1 MPSTYLNEGVFGQ
14 IIDLV
19 QSAVKVGN
27 NISDKKSNYRTNFNK
42 RQSDKFRRST
52 SIARAS
58 KDLVMSFPTIC
69 SDVISYQTAAM
80 INKAVERKNVSMVQM
95 VAAANHLQ
103 GFSGKDVIDQL
114 HTNMGVTY
122 NVDDYVDAVL
132 ALGDTFGESAVRT
145 INGELYSAIAEDCRD
160 SFLASMNKR
169 YPVSNF
175 SENSINDFK
184 IKDAYTTNP
193 VIITEGKR
201 KGPRL
206 PKQYEIDVDSY
217 ADTKR
222 NKKNES
228 DYNWNRL
235 NWEKSKTRAE
245 YKYKKMRDEV
255 EDKKYGYD
263 YAYRKAR
270 DKKNDEKDKERLEY
284 EKQRDKDRDARD
296 KDRFEYEKQRDQ
308 ERFDYEKDRDLARD
322 EKDRE
327 RFEYEKERDKV
338 KDARDAQFDANARI
352 DSKHSLLTHQLLD
365 SDVKKVNELVPSLIV
380 LRYQIADPNKDASGV
395 NTYIQDEF
403 VAGVKSRLIAVP
415 SQEILDRIIYMG
427 KSGVDM
433 KNMIRATTG
442 ETSFSKDFLAGIQQ
456 AKIDAKKDSKLSK
469 TNPIWRSLQARSNR
483 SKLNRLTRSSN
494 GAAAITTLVITNEE
508 VNLAAD
514 ESGIDLSNPVIASKF
529 MEAYNLMAL
538 VIVDEQNEFA
548 KFIYDGDVYFE
559 DLAFSSLERD
569 NDRSYKQMINL
580 INQTRR

>member
-1 MPSTYLNEGVFGQ
+1 MPSTYLNEGAFSQ

-27 NISDKKSNYRTNFNK
+27 DISDKKSNYRTNFNR
-42 RQSDKFRRST
+42 RQSDKFKRTS

-58 KDLVMSFPTIC
+58 RDLVMSFPTIC

-132 ALGDTFGESAVRT
+132 ALGDTFGESSVRT
-145 INGELYSAIAEDCRD
+145 INGELYSAIAEDCRV
-160 SFLASMNKR
+160 SFLASMNRR

-193 VIITEGKR
+193 VIVNEAHGKNA
-201 KGPRL
+201 K
-206 PKQYEIDVDSY
+206 IDTNKY
-217 ADTKR
+217 ADKFR
-222 NKKNES
+222 DNKNQS
-228 DYNWNRL
+228 DYNWNKL
-235 NWEKSKTRAE
+235 NWDKQKTALDYE
-245 YKYKKMRDEV
+245 YKQDRDKV
-255 EDKKYGYD
+255 ADKKYGQD
-263 YAYRKAR
+263 YGYRKAR
-270 DKKNDEKDKERLEY
+270 DKKND
-284 EKQRDKDRDARD
+284 A
-296 KDRFEYEKQRDQ
+296 
-308 ERFDYEKDRDLARD
+308 
-322 EKDRE
+322 KDRE
-327 RFEYEKERDKV
+327 KFEYEKERDSVRDAKDRE
-338 KDARDAQFDANARI
+338 KFEYEKERDLARDARDAQFDANAKI
-352 DSKHSLLTHQLLD
+352 DSKHALLTRQLLD
-365 SDVKKVNELVPSLIV
+365 SDVKKINELVPSLIV

-395 NTYIQDEF
+395 NTFIQDEF
-403 VAGVKSRLIAVP
+403 VAGVKSRLICVP
-415 SQEILDRIIYMG
+415 SQEILDRVIYMG

-433 KNMIRATTG
+433 KSIIKATTG

-514 ESGIDLSNPVIASKF
+514 ESGVDLSNPVIAAKF
-529 MEAYNLMAL
+529 MESYNLMAL

-559 DLAFSSLERD
+559 DIAFSSLERD

>member
-1 MPSTYLNEGVFGQ
+1 MPSTYLNEGAFSQ

-27 NISDKKSNYRTNFNK
+27 DISDKKSNYRTNFNR
-42 RQSDKFRRST
+42 RQSDKFKRTS

-58 KDLVMSFPTIC
+58 RDLVMSFPTIC

-132 ALGDTFGESAVRT
+132 ALGDTFGESSVRT
-145 INGELYSAIAEDCRD
+145 INGELYSAIAEDCRV
-160 SFLASMNKR
+160 SFLASMNRR

-193 VIITEGKR
+193 VIVNEAHGKNA
-201 KGPRL
+201 K
-206 PKQYEIDVDSY
+206 IDTNKY
-217 ADTKR
+217 ADKFR
-222 NKKNES
+222 DDKNKS
-228 DYNWNRL
+228 DYNWNNL
-235 NWEKSKTRAE
+235 NWDKQKTALDYE
-245 YKYKKMRDEV
+245 YKQDRDKV
-255 EDKKYGYD
+255 ADKKYGQD

-270 DKKNDEKDKERLEY
+270 DKKIDA
-284 EKQRDKDRDARD
+284 KDRE
-296 KDRFEYEKQRDQ
+296 KFEYEK
-308 ERFDYEKDRDLARD
+308 EKDKNINARD
-322 EKDRE
+322 REK
-327 RFEYEKERDKV
+327 FEYEKERDLAR
-338 KDARDAQFDANARI
+338 DARDAQFDANAKV
-352 DSKHSLLTHQLLD
+352 DSKHALLTRQLLD
-365 SDVKKVNELVPSLIV
+365 SDVKKINELVPSLIV

-395 NTYIQDEF
+395 NTFIQDEF
-403 VAGVKSRLIAVP
+403 VAGVKSRLICVP
-415 SQEILDRIIYMG
+415 SQEILDRVIYMG
-427 KSGVDM
+427 KAGVDM
-433 KNMIRATTG
+433 KSIIKATTG

-514 ESGIDLSNPVIASKF
+514 ESGVDLSNPVIAAKF
-529 MEAYNLMAL
+529 MESYNLMAL

-559 DLAFSSLERD
+559 DIAFSSLERD

>member
-1 MPSTYLNEGVFGQ
+1 MPSTYLNEGVFSQ

-58 KDLVMSFPTIC
+58 RDLVMSFPTIC

-145 INGELYSAIAEDCRD
+145 INGELYSAIAEDCRE

-193 VIITEGKR
+193 VIVNEGHGRRSKI
-201 KGPRL
+201 KVNPN
-206 PKQYEIDVDSY
+206 
-217 ADTKR
+217 ADKER
-222 NKKNES
+222 DKKNES
-228 DYNWNRL
+228 DYNWEKL
-235 NWEKSKTRAE
+235 KWEK
-245 YKYKKMRDEV
+245 KKFGKEF
-255 EDKKYGYD
+255 GSN
-263 YAYRKAR
+263 KAR
-270 DKKNDEKDKERLEY
+270 DKKTDEFNR
-284 EKQRDKDRDARD
+284 Q
-296 KDRFEYEKQRDQ
+296 RFEYEKDRDKKTDEFNQQRF
-308 ERFDYEKDRDLARD
+308 EYEKERDLARD

-352 DSKHSLLTHQLLD
+352 DSKHSLLTRQLLD

-433 KNMIRATTG
+433 KNMIKATTG

>member
-1 MPSTYLNEGVFGQ
+1 MPSTYLNEGAFSQ

-27 NISDKKSNYRTNFNK
+27 DISDKKSNYRTNFNR
-42 RQSDKFRRST
+42 RQSDKFKRTT

-58 KDLVMSFPTIC
+58 RDLVMSFPTIC

-122 NVDDYVDAVL
+122 NVDDYVDAIL

-145 INGELYSAIAEDCRD
+145 INGKLYSAIAEDCRD
-160 SFLASMNKR
+160 SFLASMNRR

-193 VIITEGKR
+193 VIVNEAYGK
-201 KGPRL
+201 KA
-206 PKQYEIDVDSY
+206 KININKY
-217 ADTKR
+217 ADKFR
-222 NKKNES
+222 DDKNKS
-228 DYNWNRL
+228 DYSWNNL
-235 NWEKSKTRAE
+235 NWDKQKTALDYE
-245 YKYKKMRDEV
+245 YKQDRDKV
-255 EDKKYGYD
+255 ADKKYGQD

-270 DKKNDEKDKERLEY
+270 DKKTDEFNR
-284 EKQRDKDRDARD
+284 Q
-296 KDRFEYEKQRDQ
+296 
-308 ERFDYEKDRDLARD
+308 RFDYEKEKDKNIDARD
-322 EKDRE
+322 REK
-327 RFEYEKERDKV
+327 FEYEKERDKAR
-338 KDARDAQFDANARI
+338 DARDAQFDANTKI
-352 DSKHSLLTHQLLD
+352 DSKHALLTRQLLD

-433 KNMIRATTG
+433 KNLIKATTG